1 MGLSC
6 FEEDKSTNSS
16 KDYGFD
22 LEELYRKAEE
32 DFRSTDIIE
41 ESKNLF
47 NKYVNH
53 KSFEEIDKEIEKY
66 ENLLSKLKKIEIN
79 DEIQHKVEMSTIY
92 VEKNLNA
99 LNTLRKGKQQINEIK
114 AKNEQFGK
122 LLDNI
127 RKLFPKNYFL
137 HKTKKE
143 STIPS
148 NWDSLHFNI
157 VGKYDDGDDS
167 WLENGEEW
175 IKAYH
180 GTWRNC
186 KTEQEIFDT
195 INSIFNNG
203 FQNGYNNLH
212 ADHNDIC
219 HSGRKVGIGVYV
231 TPNIETAKSF
241 AGKITYNGE
250 EYKTLFEVMIK
261 KKAIRACNC
270 PGANDFWVVNGSN
283 KEIRP
288 IQVLLSN
295 YY

>member
-1 MGLSC
+1 
-6 FEEDKSTNSS
+6 
-16 KDYGFD
+16 
-22 LEELYRKAEE
+22 
-32 DFRSTDIIE
+32 
-41 ESKNLF
+41 
-47 NKYVNH
+47 
-53 KSFEEIDKEIEKY
+53 
-66 ENLLSKLKKIEIN
+66 
-79 DEIQHKVEMSTIY
+79 MSTIY

-114 AKNEQFGK
+114 AKNEQFEK

-180 GTWRNC
+180 GTGRNC

-203 FQNGYNNLH
+203 FHNGYNNLH
-212 ADHNDIC
+212 ADHDDIY

-241 AGKITYNGE
+241 AGNITYNGE